1 MAAIGRGE
9 APFARTS
16 ARLIIDPMEDTEKAA
31 RWFLR
36 GMGGIVSIP
45 AFILMA
51 SFIGF
56 GVLCRESGLTLGESM
71 FMTGFVWALPSQ
83 VVLVGAISAGTSTLV
98 AAIAVAL
105 SAIRLMPMTAAWVPL
120 VKAEETPKWHLLLL
134 SHFVAVTAWV
144 WGFMRLP
151 NAPRGKRVA
160 YFAGFGVTLTSV
172 NVAITGLSYV
182 SAASLPPLIAAA
194 LFFLTPV
201 YFLTALTASAR
212 YHAERLALAIGVVL
226 GPALRYYDVGLDL
239 LWAGIVGGTLAFAGH
254 KLLENRRGAA

>member
-1 MAAIGRGE
+1 
-9 APFARTS
+9 
-16 ARLIIDPMEDTEKAA
+16 MEDTDTAA

-45 AFILMA
+45 ALILIA
-51 SFIGF
+51 SFVGF
-56 GVLCRESGLTLGESM
+56 GVLCRESGLTLGESV
-71 FMTGFVWALPSQ
+71 FMTGSVWALPSQ
-83 VVLVGAISAGTSTLV
+83 LVLVGAMSAGTSTLV

-120 VKAEETPKWHLLLL
+120 VKAPDTPKWHLLLL

-151 NAPRGKRVA
+151 NAPPAMRTA
-160 YFAGFGVTLTSV
+160 YFAGFGLTLTTV
-172 NVAITGLSYV
+172 NVCVTALSYI
-182 SAASLPPLIAAA
+182 SAASLPPLVAAA

-212 YHAERLALAIGVVL
+212 YHAERLALGIGVVL

-239 LWAGIVGGTLAFAGH
+239 LWAGIAGGTLAFVGH
-254 KLLENRRGAA
+254 KLLERRRGAA